1 VWLARGTARG
11 AIEEALVEIV
21 IAFMLTSFILGGSLV
36 LLREDC
42 SWNFDWIG
50 QL

>member
-1 VWLARGTARG
+1 M
-11 AIEEALVEIV
+11 EIV
-21 IAFMLTSFILGGSLV
+21 IAFMLTSFILGGGLV

-42 SWNFDWIG
+42 GWNFDWIG